1 MSTREVFVPLTG
13 DRRLVFDDVERLI
26 RRSVVG
32 SVMETLVHVVTK
44 SVERSRILHGV
55 RATLWAAVG
64 RDARVRIAAVV
75 VLSAAASEAVLLRFV
90 PEASAPA
97 IPSALWLLI
106 AAAAAVPA
114 SAPRVVVAAW
124 DSWKRRR

>member
-13 DRRLVFDDVERLI
+13 DRRVVFDDVERLI

-44 SVERSRILHGV
+44 SIERSRMLRGV

-75 VLSAAASEAVLLRFV
+75 VLSAAASEAVLSRFV

-97 IPSALWLLI
+97 LPSVLWLLV

-114 SAPRVVVAAW
+114 SAPSVAVAAW
-124 DSWKRRR
+124 DSWKRR